1 MSPERTAFISSF
13 GLGTRPHL
21 ASFAMGLRNHH
32 GRPNRPTAFRS
43 SREGGRSL
51 VFRDGRPPVRPV
63 FSPDKRIDRHGG
75 QPLTRGRRARPGP
88 DDASNAR
95 VTLSRNFRRWV
106 PGSAIHIVE
115 SGVAA
120 PETVVANARA
130 LVGSPSVFALCS
142 RAQ

>member
-32 GRPNRPTAFRS
+32 GRPTDRQHSVRVV
-43 SREGGRSL
+43 RGRSL